1 MQNRMEVRSGSK
13 FDAVG
18 ANGANAPN
26 FHQTRSFTA
35 ELTLQKVRTAGRK
48 TYPPDATEKTA
59 MQRRGASLDAT
70 AQATACSIRR
80 FPFDR
85 PTRSDHRLALTG
97 ARPSWQGRSRQARRR
112 RAWPTAVRRKEPASR

>member
-26 FHQTRSFTA
+26 FHRTRSFTA
-35 ELTLQKVRTAGRK
+35 ELMLQKVRRAGRK
-48 TYPPDATEKTA
+48 TYPPDAAEKTA
-59 MQRRGASLDAT
+59 IHRCGTSLDAT
-70 AQATACSIRR
+70 AQAMACSTRR

-85 PTRSDHRLALTG
+85 PTRSDRRLALTG
-97 ARPSWQGRSRQARRR
+97 ARPSW
-112 RAWPTAVRRKEPASR
+112 